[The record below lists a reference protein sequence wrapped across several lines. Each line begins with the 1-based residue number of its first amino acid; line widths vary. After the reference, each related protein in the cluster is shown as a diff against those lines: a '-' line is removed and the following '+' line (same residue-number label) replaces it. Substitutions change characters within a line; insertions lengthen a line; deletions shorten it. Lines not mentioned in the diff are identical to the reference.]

1 MLTSGVAAP
10 RPIYLAKTLIYLQ
23 AHPLSARLPYA
34 RTGDIGL
41 LTLQNDSNNNNRLAN
56 DGSDDAD
63 GDDADDDDG
72 DNMLALAIGTVSIE
86 TMPTVV

>member
-10 RPIYLAKTLIYLQ
+10 RPIYLAKTLICLQ

-34 RTGDIGL
+34 HARDIGL

-72 DNMLALAIGTVSIE
+72 DKG
-86 TMPTVV
+86 